1 MLATYA
7 AASSETR
14 LGYIWKFLETLFY
27 KRFPKMESILA
38 ILTISL
44 LMENCCSNFV
54 QTFGDNNWATFYSG
68 IWSHCPRR
76 LCYFSVKLRR
86 CCAHVDMRTLH
97 EL

>member
-44 LMENCCSNFV
+44 LMENCCGNFV
-54 QTFGDNNWATFYSG
+54 LTFGDNNWATFYSG
-68 IWSHCPRR
+68 IWSH
-76 LCYFSVKLRR
+76 
-86 CCAHVDMRTLH
+86 
-97 EL
+97 

>member
-44 LMENCCSNFV
+44 LMENCCSNFER
-54 QTFGDNNWATFYSG
+54 TFDDAQLHKHSNWLKM
-68 IWSHCPRR
+68 WPN
-76 LCYFSVKLRR
+76 L
-86 CCAHVDMRTLH
+86 D
-97 EL
+97 